1 MSEFKRADH
10 ARTDDDYTENNSNN
24 GHGNGHEL
32 NSNRDGDRPAQPR
45 AKRASRL
52 ERFFFLNTIFAILL
66 SLLMVVGGLLGYF
79 AMTKQSNPDIDI
91 AVATVTT
98 TWGGADPTTIEQQV
112 TSEIETE
119 ITSVENV
126 SEIQSAS
133 YTGFS
138 VINVEFTSEAD
149 PDQAIQELRQAVSQT
164 ESELPQEADQPVV
177 EQVSVNDAPILT
189 LALFGDI
196 DPTVISQAAE
206 NIQDR
211 LEQVAGVSEV
221 NLGGSREEVISV
233 QMNPFRLAALGIAP
247 TTVAN
252 QIRSANQDV
261 PLSEIESDVIGS
273 QVRFYGR
280 FRSLEDLRELPVA
293 RLEGRVV
300 RLEELATVQRELE
313 QEETRAFINTQG
325 ESYQPVVSVGIKK
338 VPGQDSIE
346 VIDRILAT
354 VEQIQQSPNDWPSGM
369 EYSVIANEADIIWEQ
384 LSSLFVNALQAM
396 AAVFVVLFIALSWR
410 EALIAGLSI
419 PLTFLGTMAVLWLTG
434 QTLNNMVLIGMVL
447 ALGILVDVFI
457 LMMEGMHEFIFVQGL
472 SFDQAAL
479 KTVKTYAPPA
489 FAGQLTTILALF
501 PLLAISGTLGKFIQL
516 LPYTAIICLV
526 LSFAIAILVDIPLSR
541 YFLAHVKE
549 GEQTSRIDRLSEAAS
564 RHWARWSL
572 NHTVKNKKTAWAW
585 VLGAIA
591 LFVCAMA
598 SFSQISVEFFP
609 QGDQRNFSVNVELPP
624 TTTLDVTQT
633 VADDLG
639 AILREQPYLDS
650 VVKYVGQRS
659 NLVASGELQPSEGSY
674 LAGFSGIFLPEDER
688 DQLSFEYL
696 DDLRDELEAAVSQY
710 PGATLVLNAQQSAQ
724 SGDPIQVEITGSN
737 LSQLRQ
743 ISQQVQLVLR
753 QVPGATDVR
762 DNLGAL
768 QEDLRLIPKREEL
781 SFYDL
786 SEDELAAQ
794 AQYYTRAIDV
804 GDYAIG
810 GDQED
815 LEIRLSTAWPSREGR
830 VGGPTRRDE
839 LLAARFF
846 TNNPEEEVVSAGA
859 VVNAVQAEAPLSVT
873 RRDGQRTVTVLAKNQ
888 NRTVGEIL
896 ADLEPQLQEMQQ
908 QDWPQGY
915 GYSFGGET
923 EDQAETF
930 GSAGQALGLAIFLV
944 FAVLVLQLGSF
955 RQPFIILLAIPFA
968 LIGTVGGFF
977 LAGIPFSF
985 SAFIGIIALVGVV
998 VNDAIVMVDTMNS
1011 YQQEGMRVRQA
1022 AAQGVADRLRP
1033 VLTTSV
1039 TTIIGLIPLA
1049 LSDPTWMPLCSAII
1063 FGLIAATISALVVVP
1078 CLYLLFTPKTENS
1091 NEASYG

>member
-1 MSEFKRADH
+1 MSSVQQDRRPQPPDQS
-10 ARTDDDYTENNSNN
+10 RN
-24 GHGNGHEL
+24 
-32 NSNRDGDRPAQPR
+32 GDRPSAPQP
-45 AKRASRL
+45 AKAPRL
-52 ERFFFLNTIFAILL
+52 ARFFFLETIFAILL
-66 SLLMVVGGLLGYF
+66 SILMVVGGVLGYLS
-79 AMTKQSNPDIDI
+79 MTKQSNPDIDI
-91 AVATVTT
+91 AVATITT
-98 TWGGADPTTIEQQV
+98 TWGGADPQTIEQQV

-119 ITSVENV
+119 ITTVENV

-138 VINVEFTSEAD
+138 IINVEFTSEAD
-149 PDQAIQELRQAVSQT
+149 PDQAVQALRQAVSQA
-164 ESELPQEADQPVV
+164 ESELPEDADQPVV

-206 NIQDR
+206 GIQDR

-221 NLGGSREEVISV
+221 NLGGARQEVVSV
-233 QMNPFRLAALGIAP
+233 QMNPFRLAALGISP
-247 TTVAN
+247 TTVASE
-252 QIRSANQDV
+252 IRTANRDV
-261 PLSEIESDVIGS
+261 PLAEIESDVIGS

-280 FRSLEDLRELPVA
+280 FRTLEDLRQLPIA

-300 RLEELATVQRELE
+300 RLEELATVQRQLE
-313 QEETRAFINTQG
+313 SEETRAFISTQG
-325 ESYQPVVSVGIKK
+325 EPYQPVVSVGIKK

-346 VIDRILAT
+346 VIDRVLTTMA
-354 VEQIQQSPNDWPSGM
+354 QIQQTPNDWPSGL
-369 EYSVIANEADIIWEQ
+369 EYSIIANEADIIWEQ
-384 LSSLFVNALQAM
+384 LGNLFVNALQAM
-396 AAVFVVLFIALSWR
+396 AAVFVILFIALSWR

-419 PLTFLGTMAVLWLTG
+419 PLTFLGAMAVLWLTG

-472 SFDQAAL
+472 SFNQAAL
-479 KTVKTYAPPA
+479 KTVSTYAPPA
-489 FAGQLTTILALF
+489 FAGQLTTILALM

-526 LSFAIAILVDIPLSR
+526 LSFAIAILIDIPLSR
-541 YFLAHVKE
+541 YLLAQVKGTE
-549 GEQTSRIDRLSEAAS
+549 KTSRIDRLSEVAS
-564 RHWARWSL
+564 QRWQHWSL
-572 NHTVKNKKTAWAW
+572 KHTVRTKQTAWAW
-585 VLGAIA
+585 VLGTLA
-591 LFVCAMA
+591 LFVCVMA
-598 SFSQISVEFFP
+598 SFSQIPVEFFP
-609 QGDQRNFSVNVELPP
+609 QGDQRNFSVNIELPP
-624 TTTLDVTQT
+624 TTTLNVSQQ

-639 AILREQPYLDS
+639 EILQAKDYLDS
-650 VVKYVGQRS
+650 VIKYVGQRS

-674 LAGFSGIFLPEDER
+674 LVGFSATFLPEDER

-696 DDLRDELEAAVSQY
+696 DDLRDELEAAVNQY
-710 PGATLVLNAQQSAQ
+710 PGATLILNAQQAAQ
-724 SGDPIQVEITGSN
+724 SGDPIQVELTGSN

-743 ISQQVQLVLR
+743 ISQEVQNALR
-753 QVPGATDVR
+753 QIPGATDVR
-762 DNLGAL
+762 DSLGAL

-781 SFYDL
+781 SFYNL
-786 SEDELAAQ
+786 SADELSAQ

-804 GDYAIG
+804 GDYALG

-815 LEIRLSTAWPSREGR
+815 LEIRLSTAWPSRNGR

-846 TNNPEEEVVSAGA
+846 TNNPDEAVVSAGA
-859 VVNAVQAEAPLSVT
+859 VVDAVQAEAPLSIA
-873 RRDGQRTVTVLAKNQ
+873 RRGGARTATVLAKNT

-896 ADLEPQLQEMQQ
+896 ADLEPRLEEMQPS
-908 QDWPQGY
+908 WPQGY
-915 GYSFGGET
+915 DYSFGGET

-930 GSAGQALGLAIFLV
+930 GSAGQALGLAVFLV

-977 LAGIPFSF
+977 LVGIPFSF
-985 SAFIGIIALVGVV
+985 SAFIGIIALVGIV

-1011 YQQEGMRVRQA
+1011 YQQAGMKVKQA
-1022 AAQGVADRLRP
+1022 AARGVSDRLRP
-1033 VLTTSV
+1033 VLTTSI

-1063 FGLIAATISALVVVP
+1063 FGLVAATLIALIVVP
-1078 CLYLLFTPKTENS
+1078 CLYLLLTPKT
-1091 NEASYG
+1091 ASQSS